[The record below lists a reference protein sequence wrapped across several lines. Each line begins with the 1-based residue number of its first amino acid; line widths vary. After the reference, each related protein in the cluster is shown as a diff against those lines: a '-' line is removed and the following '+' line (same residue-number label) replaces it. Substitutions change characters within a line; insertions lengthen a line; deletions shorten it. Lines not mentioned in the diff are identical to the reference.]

1 MYSGYELLWLIFV
14 YSFFGWIIETVVG
27 SIKKRRFVNRG
38 FLSGPVCLVYGISAV
53 IMTVALRDLSHT
65 WEYLFLGCTLDATAI
80 EWITGKLL
88 ERMTHHKW
96 WDYSGKRWNFDGYIC
111 LQSSLFWGVLGVC
124 AIKFFNRALITVYR
138 LIPDVVAVCLI
149 WILVVI
155 LIFDLTATIAA
166 ILRIQKKTSPV
177 YRWERKLAVMTRRFG
192 RWIVAHVERRIVR
205 AYPVIGEKPERP
217 VKEGKFAEGC
227 GFYKL
232 FWLFV
237 IGSLIGDLAE
247 TVFCRITMGWWM
259 SRSSLV
265 WGPFSIVWG
274 LALVIATLLLY
285 KDRDKPEGHIFLV
298 GTLLGG
304 AYEYICS
311 VVLELVFGKVFWDY
325 SGLPFNLNGR
335 VNLLYCFFWGIAA
348 VIWIRWIY
356 PRFSDWIEKIPMEP
370 GKIITWIL
378 VVFMAANM
386 LVSSMALIRY
396 DSRAKGK
403 EAAAQWEV
411 LMDEYYDDSV
421 MSRIYPKA
429 KEP

>member
-65 WEYLFLGCTLDATAI
+65 WGYLFLGCTLDATAI

-149 WILVVI
+149 WILVGI

-166 ILRIQKKTSPV
+166 LLRIQKKTSPV

-192 RWIVAHVERRIVR
+192 RWIVAYVERRIVR